1 MTRSTDLVV
10 PLPGDA
16 LLRRL
21 NDTRGVV
28 SAFVGNLSTDTDK
41 YQGVRVS
48 NLRAVACPKDDLQR
62 LPCVYR
68 TLYSYKTPI
77 ATALTLADGT
87 FLTLLR
93 ADNISPTTSQHA
105 RLVRLNYLPAH
116 PLHVY
121 GDLELGV
128 ESLLRGMS
136 THAALL
142 LLGKASRARENF
154 AVYCAQ
160 AARVVR
166 DMQQLSSAF
175 ELPTPIV
182 TDYVPPEK
190 LQPLL
195 ARLTAARLADTID
208 NTTFEAITCAT
219 SLKTLLQAPSV

>member
-10 PLPGDA
+10 PLPGDYQ
-16 LLRRL
+16 LRRL

-28 SAFVGNLSTDTDK
+28 SAFVGNLSTYTDK
-41 YQGVRVS
+41 YRGVRS
-48 NLRAVACPKDDLQR
+48 GNLRAVACPKDDLLGR
-62 LPCVYR
+62 PCVYR

-77 ATALTLADGT
+77 ATALALADGT

-93 ADNISPTTSQHA
+93 ADNISPTTSAHTS
-105 RLVRLNYLPAH
+105 LVRLHYFPAH

-136 THAALL
+136 AHAAL
-142 LLGKASRARENF
+142 LLGKASRARENL
-154 AVYCAQ
+154 ATYCAQ
-160 AARVVR
+160 TTRVVR

-195 ARLTAARLADTID
+195 ARLTAARLAGTID

-219 SLKTLLQAPSV
+219 SLKTLLQAPSA

>member
-28 SAFVGNLSTDTDK
+28 SAFVGNLSTYTDK
-41 YQGVRVS
+41 HRGVCS
-48 NLRAVACPKDDLQR
+48 GNLRAVACPKDDLQR
-62 LPCVYR
+62 RPCVYR

-77 ATALTLADGT
+77 ATSLALADGT

-93 ADNISPTTSQHA
+93 TDNISVTTSQHTS
-105 RLVRLNYLPAH
+105 LVRLHYFPMQ
-116 PLHVY
+116 PLYVY

-136 THAALL
+136 AHAALL
-142 LLGKASRARENF
+142 LGKVSRARENL
-154 AVYCAQ
+154 ATYCAQ
-160 AARVVR
+160 TARVVR

-175 ELPTPIV
+175 ELPTPLVI
-182 TDYVPPEK
+182 DPVPPEK
-190 LQPLL
+190 LKSLL
-195 ARLTAARLADTID
+195 ARLTSARLADTID

>member
-1 MTRSTDLVV
+1 MTQSTTLVV
-10 PLPGDA
+10 PLPSDA

-21 NDTRGVV
+21 NDTRAVV
-28 SAFVGNLSTDTDK
+28 SAFVGNLSTYTDRHR
-41 YQGVRVS
+41 GVRS
-48 NLRAVACPKDDLQR
+48 GNLRAVACPKDDLQHR
-62 LPCVYR
+62 PCVYR

-77 ATALTLADGT
+77 ASALALADGT

-93 ADNISPTTSQHA
+93 TDSISPTTSAHMS
-105 RLVRLNYLPAH
+105 LVRLHYFPAH

-136 THAALL
+136 AHAAS
-142 LLGKASRARENF
+142 LLGKASRARENL
-154 AVYCAQ
+154 ATYCAQ
-160 AARVVR
+160 ATRVMR

-175 ELPTPIV
+175 ELPTPLVI
-182 TDYVPPEK
+182 DPVPPEK

-195 ARLTAARLADTID
+195 ARLTAARLADIID
-208 NTTFEAITCAT
+208 NTTFEAIACAT

>member
-1 MTRSTDLVV
+1 MTRITDMVV
-10 PLPGDA
+10 PLPSDA
-16 LLRRL
+16 RL
-21 NDTRGVV
+21 KHMHDNQAVV
-28 SAFVGNLSTDTDK
+28 NAFVGNLSSYTYTHR
-41 YQGVRVS
+41 GVRS
-48 NLRAVACPKDDLQR
+48 GNLRAVACPKDALQR
-62 LPCVYR
+62 LPCAYR

-77 ATALTLADGT
+77 ATSLALADGT

-93 ADNISPTTSQHA
+93 TDSISSTTSTHTS
-105 RLVRLNYLPAH
+105 LVRPHYFPAH

-136 THAALL
+136 AHAAS
-142 LLGKASRARENF
+142 LLGKASRARENLSI
-154 AVYCAQ
+154 YCAQ

-175 ELPTPIV
+175 ELPTPLVI
-182 TDYVPPEK
+182 DPVPPEK

-195 ARLTAARLADTID
+195 ARLTAARLAGTID